1 MFSHLCQSVYGI
13 QTTHIHTGGDQW
25 SSRLFPPST
34 SWTAKALPD
43 WCCVDTCPANN
54 CSHCMFTY
62 VNVGHTFQTNHGR
75 TNYLNAELVSFFL
88 NCSCST
94 SIVLLFRVIWMHLRL
109 NALEVYRWYQM
120 IHAYFVRS
128 SCLSAAIG
136 FIASDT
142 VQLSL
147 FGHDHVLQANI
158 SGV

>member
-13 QTTHIHTGGDQW
+13 QTTHIHTGGDQS

-75 TNYLNAELVSFFL
+75 TKYLNAELVSFIL
-88 NCSCST
+88 DCSCST
-94 SIVLLFRVIWMHLRL
+94 SIVLPFRVIRMHLRL
-109 NALEVYRWYQM
+109 NALEVDDIKWQMHIVWGVLVYQQPLASLLLTQYSL
-120 IHAYFVRS
+120 AYLGMTTCS
-128 SCLSAAIG
+128 EPI
-136 FIASDT
+136 
-142 VQLSL
+142 
-147 FGHDHVLQANI
+147 
-158 SGV
+158 